1 MPFSRNS
8 RTAASMSPFVS
19 CSARL
24 LSIIGAPV
32 RSRSSLT
39 SAAAISAIGGD
50 LLGNRLFALRLFA
63 RRDLL
68 GVAFRD
74 CLLLFLLRRRGEV
87 GRRRLLLACLDAV
100 RDHAD
105 DQVAGADGVVV
116 ARNDVV
122 GL

>member
-1 MPFSRNS
+1 MPFSRNR

-74 CLLLFLLRRRGEV
+74 CLLLLFLLRRRGEV

-105 DQVAGADGVVV
+105 DQV
-116 ARNDVV
+116 
-122 GL
+122 